1 MQECFDLLGTYAVFV
16 TTILL
21 WPASPRAAP
30 CPCLAGAQGEAYSP
44 ATPPLHL
51 SVSTRNL

>member
-1 MQECFDLLGTYAVFV
+1 MQECFDLLETYAVFMM
-16 TTILL
+16 TILL
-21 WPASPRAAP
+21 WPASPRVAP
-30 CPCLAGAQGEAYSP
+30 CPCLAGPQGEAYPP